1 MALVVICGQ
10 PCSGKSTAALCLAS
24 ALEATEPKPKVR
36 IIDEFSLN
44 LSRNRSYAGLIY
56 DLGYDES
63 RYPFIGSSEDKKEIV
78 EGYRYELWC
87 LARAAGIRY
96 CVFHAS
102 AFCDAEKTIV
112 RMEQQSLGKEEYS
125 YEMKI
130 LIHFESHADRTCENE
145 TVSDEQGLC
154 KVPCQRMER

>member
-24 ALEATEPKPKVR
+24 ALEATEPKPKIKLKELKIGPHHIKDIQDYALWEKR
-36 IIDEFSLN
+36 LFPSL
-44 LSRNRSYAGLIY
+44 
-56 DLGYDES
+56 EVK
-63 RYPFIGSSEDKKEIV
+63 IG
-78 EGYRYELWC
+78 
-87 LARAAGIRY
+87 
-96 CVFHAS
+96 

-130 LIHFESHADRTCENE
+130 
-145 TVSDEQGLC
+145 SD
-154 KVPCQRMER
+154 M